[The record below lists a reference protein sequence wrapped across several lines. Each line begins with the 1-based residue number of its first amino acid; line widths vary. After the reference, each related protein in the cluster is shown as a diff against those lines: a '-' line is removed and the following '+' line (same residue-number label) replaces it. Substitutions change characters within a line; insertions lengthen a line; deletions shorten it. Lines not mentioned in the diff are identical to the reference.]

1 MILVVS
7 PGSTD
12 NCTFNLVNKVIQ
24 QSHNAIQCGPLWWK
38 KTLQTSWS
46 SDDTDSNLDVAG
58 DDDDADD
65 DD

>member
-1 MILVVS
+1 MQFNVVHC
-7 PGSTD
+7 D
-12 NCTFNLVNKVIQ
+12 E
-24 QSHNAIQCGPLWWK
+24 K